1 MQSMR
6 HAVLDESLCDTLAV
20 TVGRMQRLGVLPQVC
35 AQEDLQGSKTHRL
48 CVHLC
53 KGGRWL

>member
-20 TVGRMQRLGVLPQVC
+20 TVGCMQRLGIFPQVS
-35 AQEDLQGSKTHRL
+35 AKEDLQELGKLLSL
-48 CVHLC
+48 CPFMQ
-53 KGGRWL
+53 G

>member
-20 TVGRMQRLGVLPQVC
+20 TVGCVQSLGVLPQVC
-35 AQEDLQGSKTHRL
+35 AQKDLQQTQKLSL
-48 CVHLC
+48 CPFVQ
-53 KGGRWL
+53 